1 MLGIQNVP
9 VDNYHLP
16 GKWEQSMRTNKYSVF
31 STSLILNSKEGEEE
45 GEERLGEGKQAISFL
60 SKSLLS

>member
-1 MLGIQNVP
+1 
-9 VDNYHLP
+9 
-16 GKWEQSMRTNKYSVF
+16 MRTNKYSVF